1 MNNNKENHPQTP
13 RETQNPQNP
22 REPQNPRNP
31 REPQNPRNPRE
42 TQNPRNTRETRE
54 PRNTRETRDLRD
66 LRNTQAPQSPHPKN
80 IPLSR
85 YSDGTPSVMRKSTV
99 YKELHFFRKSDV
111 LVQLTKAF
119 CHRFLPHYGD
129 RTVDQMIQAARS
141 IKQNI
146 AEGFTD
152 GQTSFE
158 TEIKLLG
165 IAKGSN
171 QELLEDYQDYLKQH
185 NLPEWAKTNIPRY
198 DDMRTFCR
206 DHSDEIHYRPYFDRW
221 TDEEMV
227 NVAICL
233 CHMVD
238 KAMTSFLAKRDREF
252 VEEGGIRERMTAAR
266 LDMRATQKQI
276 ISQQEQEIATL
287 KAQNNSLTAQINSQK
302 AQISSLT
309 AQINSQKAQI
319 NSLTAQISSLQHKLS
334 LQDSQQNNE

>member
-1 MNNNKENHPQTP
+1 MNNNKENQPQT
-13 RETQNPQNP
+13 
-22 REPQNPRNP
+22 P

-42 TQNPRNTRETRE
+42 TWE
-54 PRNTRETRDLRD
+54 PRN

-302 AQISSLT
+302 AQI
-309 AQINSQKAQI
+309 

>member
-1 MNNNKENHPQTP
+1 MNNNKENQPQTP

-22 REPQNPRNP
+22 RETQ
-31 REPQNPRNPRE
+31 EPRNPRE
-42 TQNPRNTRETRE
+42 TREI
-54 PRNTRETRDLRD
+54 RD
-66 LRNTQAPQSPHPKN
+66 LRNTQNTQAPQTPHPKN

-309 AQINSQKAQI
+309 AQI
-319 NSLTAQISSLQHKLS
+319 SSLQHKLS
-334 LQDSQQNNE
+334 LQVSQQNNE

>member
-1 MNNNKENHPQTP
+1 MNHNKENQPQTP

-22 REPQNPRNP
+22 RETQNPWNP
-31 REPQNPRNPRE
+31 RDTRNPRE
-42 TQNPRNTRETRE
+42 TREIRD
-54 PRNTRETRDLRD
+54 PRDLW
-66 LRNTQAPQSPHPKN
+66 NTQAPQSPHPKN

-287 KAQNNSLTAQINSQK
+287 IAQNN
-302 AQISSLT
+302 SLT

>member
-1 MNNNKENHPQTP
+1 MNNNKENQPQTP
-13 RETQNPQNP
+13 RETRNL
-22 REPQNPRNP
+22 REPQ
-31 REPQNPRNPRE
+31 
-42 TQNPRNTRETRE
+42 
-54 PRNTRETRDLRD
+54 D
-66 LRNTQAPQSPHPKN
+66 LRNTQNPRETRETQTLQSPHPKK

-276 ISQQEQEIATL
+276 IAQQEQEIATL
-287 KAQNNSLTAQINSQK
+287 IAQNNSLTAQISSQK
-302 AQISSLT
+302 AQINSLT
-309 AQINSQKAQI
+309 AQI

>member
-1 MNNNKENHPQTP
+1 MNNNKENQPQTP
-13 RETQNPQNP
+13 RETRDTRETQNPQNP
-22 REPQNPRNP
+22 RETQNPWNP
-31 REPQNPRNPRE
+31 RDTRNPRE
-42 TQNPRNTRETRE
+42 TREI
-54 PRNTRETRDLRD
+54 RDLRNT
-66 LRNTQAPQSPHPKN
+66 RNTQAPQSPHPKN

-309 AQINSQKAQI
+309 AQI
-319 NSLTAQISSLQHKLS
+319 SSLQHKLS
-334 LQDSQQNNE
+334 LQVSQQNNE

>member
-1 MNNNKENHPQTP
+1 MNNNKENQPQTP
-13 RETQNPQNP
+13 RETQNP
-22 REPQNPRNP
+22 
-31 REPQNPRNPRE
+31 
-42 TQNPRNTRETRE
+42 
-54 PRNTRETRDLRD
+54 RETRDLRNPRETREIRD
-66 LRNTQAPQSPHPKN
+66 LRNPQNTQAPQSPHPKN

-276 ISQQEQEIATL
+276 IAQQEQEIATL

-309 AQINSQKAQI
+309 AQIS
-319 NSLTAQISSLQHKLS
+319 SLTAQISSLQHKLS

>member
-1 MNNNKENHPQTP
+1 MNNNKENQPQ
-13 RETQNPQNP
+13 
-22 REPQNPRNP
+22 
-31 REPQNPRNPRE
+31 NPRE
-42 TQNPRNTRETRE
+42 TQNPWNPRDTRN
-54 PRNTRETRDLRD
+54 PLNTRETRDLRNT
-66 LRNTQAPQSPHPKN
+66 RNTQSPHPKN

-276 ISQQEQEIATL
+276 IAQQEQEIATL

-302 AQISSLT
+302 T
-309 AQINSQKAQI
+309 QINSQKAQI
-319 NSLTAQISSLQHKLS
+319 NSLTAQISSLTAQISSLQHKLS

>member
-1 MNNNKENHPQTP
+1 MNNNKENQPQTP
-13 RETQNPQNP
+13 RETRDTRNTQETQET
-22 REPQNPRNP
+22 RETRDT
-31 REPQNPRNPRE
+31 RNPRE
-42 TQNPRNTRETRE
+42 TREI
-54 PRNTRETRDLRD
+54 RD

-302 AQISSLT
+302 AQI
-309 AQINSQKAQI
+309 

-334 LQDSQQNNE
+334 LQVSQQNNE

>member
-1 MNNNKENHPQTP
+1 MNNNKENQPQTP
-13 RETQNPQNP
+13 RKT
-22 REPQNPRNP
+22 QNPRNP
-31 REPQNPRNPRE
+31 RDTRDLRNTWE

-54 PRNTRETRDLRD
+54 IRDLRNTRETREIRD
-66 LRNTQAPQSPHPKN
+66 LRNTRNPQSPHPKN

>member
-13 RETQNPQNP
+13 RETQNPQ
-22 REPQNPRNP
+22 NP

-302 AQISSLT
+302 AQINSLT

-319 NSLTAQISSLQHKLS
+319 SSLTAQISSLQHKLS

>member
-1 MNNNKENHPQTP
+1 MNNNKENQPQTP
-13 RETQNPQNP
+13 RETQNP
-22 REPQNPRNP
+22 
-31 REPQNPRNPRE
+31 
-42 TQNPRNTRETRE
+42 
-54 PRNTRETRDLRD
+54 RETRDLRETQTP
-66 LRNTQAPQSPHPKN
+66 RNTQSPHPKN

-302 AQISSLT
+302 AQI
-309 AQINSQKAQI
+309 

>member
-1 MNNNKENHPQTP
+1 MNNNKENQPQTP
-13 RETQNPQNP
+13 RETQNP
-22 REPQNPRNP
+22 RNP
-31 REPQNPRNPRE
+31 
-42 TQNPRNTRETRE
+42 
-54 PRNTRETRDLRD
+54 RETRDLRETQTP
-66 LRNTQAPQSPHPKN
+66 RNTQSPHPKN

-276 ISQQEQEIATL
+276 IAQQEQEIATL

-309 AQINSQKAQI
+309 AQI
-319 NSLTAQISSLQHKLS
+319 SSLQHKLS

>member
-1 MNNNKENHPQTP
+1 MNNNKENQPQTP
-13 RETQNPQNP
+13 RETQNP
-22 REPQNPRNP
+22 RNP
-31 REPQNPRNPRE
+31 QETQNPRNPRE
-42 TQNPRNTRETRE
+42 TREI
-54 PRNTRETRDLRD
+54 RD

-276 ISQQEQEIATL
+276 IAQQEQEIATL

-302 AQISSLT
+302 AQINSLT
-309 AQINSQKAQI
+309 AQIS
-319 NSLTAQISSLQHKLS
+319 SLTAQISSLQHKLS

>member
-1 MNNNKENHPQTP
+1 MNNNKENQPQTP
-13 RETQNPQNP
+13 RETQNL
-22 REPQNPRNP
+22 REPRDT
-31 REPQNPRNPRE
+31 RDL
-42 TQNPRNTRETRE
+42 RNTRETQT
-54 PRNTRETRDLRD
+54 PRSPQETRD
-66 LRNTQAPQSPHPKN
+66 LRNTQVPQSPHPKN

-287 KAQNNSLTAQINSQK
+287 KAQNNSLTAQINS
-302 AQISSLT
+302 LT
-309 AQINSQKAQI
+309 AQIS
-319 NSLTAQISSLQHKLS
+319 SLTAQISSLQHKLS

>member
-1 MNNNKENHPQTP
+1 MNNNKENQPQTP
-13 RETQNPQNP
+13 RETQNP
-22 REPQNPRNP
+22 RNP
-31 REPQNPRNPRE
+31 QE
-42 TQNPRNTRETRE
+42 TQPPRTPWETREIRDLRNTRETQT
-54 PRNTRETRDLRD
+54 PRNTRETRDLRNT
-66 LRNTQAPQSPHPKN
+66 RNTQSPHPKN

-276 ISQQEQEIATL
+276 ISHQEQEIATL

-309 AQINSQKAQI
+309 AQINSQKTQISSLTAQI
-319 NSLTAQISSLQHKLS
+319 NSQKTQISSLQHKLS